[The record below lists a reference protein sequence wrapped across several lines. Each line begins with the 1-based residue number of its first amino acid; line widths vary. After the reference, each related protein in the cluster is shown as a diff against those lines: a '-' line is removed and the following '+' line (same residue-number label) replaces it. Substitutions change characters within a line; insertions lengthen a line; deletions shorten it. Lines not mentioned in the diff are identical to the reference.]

1 MATGQSAQEED
12 GLDEGIL
19 DEGGHLT
26 PIDNLASPEDDYFL
40 GLKYIEDQA
49 EEMVMS
55 PPRLLTPEFTFAR
68 PAADVRP
75 PP

>member
-1 MATGQSAQEED
+1 MAAGQPAKEENS
-12 GLDEGIL
+12 LNEGIL

-26 PIDNLASPEDDYFL
+26 PIDELASPEDDYFL
-40 GLKYIEDQA
+40 GLEYTEDQA

-75 PP
+75 LP